1 MRRAPRC
8 DACHPGDDNGG
19 MSDRDEPSA
28 FAYIFSAA
36 LGALALG
43 ATAWIGMRGRQNG
56 GLGMPARRD
65 PRPAPDLTVGDAV
78 GDADS
83 KTREDVQ

>member
-1 MRRAPRC
+1 
-8 DACHPGDDNGG
+8 

-36 LGALALG
+36 LGALALC
-43 ATAWIGMRGRQNG
+43 ATAWIGLRGRQNG

-65 PRPAPDLTVGDAV
+65 PRPAPDRPAAANGDGAATAE
-78 GDADS
+78 DAG
-83 KTREDVQ
+83 